1 MSKVIRFVVG
11 SVVLT
16 GVGAGAIKLYQR
28 FGSKPAQPDE
38 APAPTPDTPAPSPD
52 SAPEVKQV
60 PPQPVGAS
68 KLGPIAWDNLIPL
81 PVAADVPF
89 GDVTRNWGKTPVDL
103 RPLLLEIEFASGIHG
118 VARILAI
125 IAKRESAY
133 KPTAH
138 NGDEEKENGER
149 SASWRAYW
157 NNKDRN
163 PPLVHGEVAANFGS
177 GGLFGGLA
185 PYALWTG
192 VQEMKDKAPLLG
204 SDPRILFLPRVAGFV
219 AAVYMQRLL
228 RNYDIRDH
236 ADIKVGWGSVSLL
249 SEKGRKDSDYAR
261 IRQRFYE
268 DAAELGIDLSD
279 ETTIPRTMNA
289 DAWPGV
295 AAVFDKVVIKLP
307 TPGKVTIS

>member
-1 MSKVIRFVVG
+1 MSKIIRFVVG

-16 GVGAGAIKLYQR
+16 GVGAAALRFYQR
-28 FGSKPAQPDE
+28 RTQAAADQAGEAP
-38 APAPTPDTPAPSPD
+38 APAPTPAPAPAPDKPPSLPQQPTSP
-52 SAPEVKQV
+52 
-60 PPQPVGAS
+60 S
-68 KLGPIAWDNLIPL
+68 KLSPLSWENLVPL

-89 GDVTRNWGKTPVDL
+89 GDVTRNWGTTPVDL
-103 RPLLLEIEFASGIHG
+103 RPLLLLIEFATGIHG
-118 VARILAI
+118 AARLLAI
-125 IAKRESAY
+125 VAYRESGF

-138 NGDEEKENGER
+138 NGDEEKEQGER
-149 SASWRAYW
+149 SASWRGYF

-163 PPLVHGEVAANFGS
+163 PPLIHGELAANFGS

-219 AAVYMQRLL
+219 AAVYLQRLL
-228 RNYDIRDH
+228 RNYDIGDH

-249 SEKGRKDSDYAR
+249 SDAGRKDPDYAR

-268 DAAELGIDLSD
+268 DAKTLGIDLTD
-279 ETTIPRTMNA
+279 EVTIPAKMRA
-289 DAWPGV
+289 DTWPGV
-295 AAVFDKVVIKLP
+295 AAVFEKIVVTLP
-307 TPGKVTIS
+307 TPGKVAIS